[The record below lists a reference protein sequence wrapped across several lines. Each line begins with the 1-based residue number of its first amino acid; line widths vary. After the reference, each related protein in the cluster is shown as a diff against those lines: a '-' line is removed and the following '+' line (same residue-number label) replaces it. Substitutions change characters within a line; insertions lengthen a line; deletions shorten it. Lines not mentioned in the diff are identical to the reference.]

1 MKRVFFFLIDRMT
14 NWYYSIQRNEY
25 DSSKGWMKISHPT
38 IKSEPWISM
47 NEKHTTIDSI
57 VVLFCR
63 LFVER
68 CEQKFIKLIIHSLYQ
83 CQNNVSID
91 DYESKWKYSKGN
103 YFFSSII
110 FVVFLFWS
118 ILNWYFFVILSFS
131 LFSFVS

>member
-1 MKRVFFFLIDRMT
+1 
-14 NWYYSIQRNEY
+14 
-25 DSSKGWMKISHPT
+25 
-38 IKSEPWISM
+38 M

-91 DYESKWKYSKGN
+91 DYESK
-103 YFFSSII
+103 
-110 FVVFLFWS
+110 
-118 ILNWYFFVILSFS
+118 
-131 LFSFVS
+131 